1 MLFWTPRGLSGSR
14 RFPAKRRP
22 VISYRRFLLA
32 VLIVGLLACLTIAIR
47 RERHEHRAN
56 RVEIVMDDQDFQS
69 LARSYAY
76 DQRAFLIA
84 LRRAGLTSLAVQE
97 ELGGQVSSAPNA
109 AFYAGTAL
117 LDQSRLTGFADPVF
131 AKLAVH
137 GIRSDEVYLVAY
149 DAPTAARYARQ
160 LPLKFSRRAV
170 RVLRAALPAVFA
182 IRTQPDYFGTVGLG
196 IPADRLALAR
206 ELGLALVPRLQN
218 DERFGSAQ
226 VDAVLRDAVDRNHA
240 HTVVF
245 FGLRNQVLGYPD
257 AIDATAS
264 AMRRMQLN
272 FGTIETYDPKQD
284 QAGNESL
291 AKDLPNQTVRV
302 QAISKLELDKLRP
315 EDIVQRYD
323 LGVRER
329 NVRVVYLRPFAHQ
342 WAGRSIEATNV
353 ELVREIAQGIRAGGL
368 RVGPA
373 TPLDR
378 FETRWWEIAPAS
390 LAVPAVVLLLLLELG
405 FGDRRWALLGAV
417 VAVDV
422 LLVAGGFAVHHDM
435 AVRKLLALIGALAFP
450 VAAFV
455 AIAPALRSPR
465 APSTGAAVL
474 DGLRVLAVALLVTL
488 GGALVV
494 VGLLS
499 TPLTMLEVDRFSG
512 VRLVLIAPPLLFL
525 LLYVF
530 GPRWGSNVSLRRL
543 AEAPVTI
550 LQLVAGV
557 VVLGAGYLVLVRS
570 GNQGDI
576 APSSLELALRSHLTT
591 LLQVRPRF
599 KEFVVGFPAL
609 MLIGALVPVDR
620 ARWGWLFAL
629 AIGVGLG
636 DVVDT
641 FSHLHTALAV
651 SALRVVNGAVIGALV
666 GAIAIAA
673 YRRFRPAGGT

>member
-1 MLFWTPRGLSGSR
+1 MIPFAKLRTGSR
-14 RFPAKRRP
+14 EPQDRR
-22 VISYRRFLLA
+22 YRYFLLG
-32 VLIVGLLACLTIAIR
+32 VLIVGLLACLTVAIR
-47 RERHEHRAN
+47 RERHEHRA
-56 RVEIVMDDQDFQS
+56 RAVEIVMDDQDFQS

-97 ELGGQVSSAPNA
+97 ELGGQVSSAPEA
-109 AFYAGTAL
+109 AFYAGTTL
-117 LDQSRLTGFADPVF
+117 LDQARLTGFHDPVF

-149 DAPTAARYARQ
+149 DAPTAARYARE

-170 RVLRAALPAVFA
+170 RVLRSTLPVVFA

-196 IPADRLALAR
+196 LPDDRLALAR
-206 ELGLALVPRLQN
+206 ELGLLLVPRLQN
-218 DERFGSAQ
+218 DERFGAPQ
-226 VDAVLRDAVDRNHA
+226 IDTLLRDAVARNHA
-240 HTVVF
+240 HTIVF

-257 AIDATAS
+257 AIDATAG
-264 AMRRMQLN
+264 AMRRLKLD
-272 FGTIETYDPKQD
+272 FGTIETYDAKQD

-302 QAISKLELDKLRP
+302 EAISKVELDKLRP
-315 EDIVQRYD
+315 EEIVQRYD

-353 ELVREIAQGIRAGGL
+353 ELVRQIVQGVHAAGL
-368 RVGPA
+368 RVGAA
-373 TPLDR
+373 TPFDQ
-378 FETRWWEIAPAS
+378 FDTRWWEIALAS
-390 LAVPAVVLLLLLELG
+390 LAVPAIVLLVLLELG
-405 FGDRRWALLGAV
+405 IGDRRWALAIAV

-422 LLVAGGFAVHHDM
+422 LLVVAGFAVHHEM

-455 AIAPALRSPR
+455 AIAPALRAPR

-474 DGLRVLAVALLVTL
+474 DGLRVLAIATAVTL
-488 GGALVV
+488 GGVLVV

-525 LLYVF
+525 LLYLFV
-530 GPRWGSNVSLRRL
+530 PRWGAGIVPKRL
-543 AEAPVTI
+543 AEAPVTV
-550 LQLVAGV
+550 LQLVAGI

-570 GNQGDI
+570 GNQSDI
-576 APSSLELALRSHLTT
+576 APSSIELALRAHLTT

-609 MLIGALVPVDR
+609 MLAGALLPSDR

-641 FSHLHTALAV
+641 FSHLHTGLGV
-651 SALRVVNGAVIGALV
+651 SLLRLVNGAVIGAVL
-666 GAIAIAA
+666 GAIAVVA

>member
-1 MLFWTPRGLSGSR
+1 MILRLAQDGL
-14 RFPAKRRP
+14 
-22 VISYRRFLLA
+22 YRRFLLA
-32 VLIVGLLACLTIAIR
+32 VLAVGLLACLTIAVR

-97 ELGGQVSSAPNA
+97 ELGGQVSSSPSA

-117 LDQSRLTGFADPVF
+117 LDQARLTGFHDPVF

-149 DAPTAARYARQ
+149 DAATAARYARQ
-160 LPLKFSRRAV
+160 LPLKFSRSSV
-170 RVLRAALPAVFA
+170 RVLRPVLPVVYA

-196 IPADRLALAR
+196 LPEDRVALAR
-206 ELGLALVPRLQN
+206 ELGLDLVPRLQN
-218 DERFGSAQ
+218 DERFGAPQ
-226 VDAVLRDAVDRNHA
+226 IDALLHDAVDRNHA

-257 AIDATAS
+257 NIDAAAS
-264 AMRRMQLN
+264 AMRADKLD
-272 FGTIETYDPKQD
+272 FGTIETYDVKQN

-291 AKDLPNQTVRV
+291 AKDLPYQTVRV
-302 QAISKLELDKLRP
+302 QAIAKPEQDKLRP
-315 EDIVQRYD
+315 EEIVQRYD

-353 ELVREIAQGIRAGGL
+353 EIVHQIAQGIRAAGL
-368 RVGPA
+368 RIGPA
-373 TPLDR
+373 SPFER
-378 FETRWWEIAPAS
+378 FELRWWEIALAS
-390 LAVPAVVLLLLLELG
+390 LAVPAILLLLLLE
-405 FGDRRWALLGAV
+405 FGVRDPRWAIAFVLVDLVLV
-417 VAVDV
+417 VA
-422 LLVAGGFAVHHDM
+422 GFAVHHDM

-450 VAAFV
+450 VAGFV
-455 AIAPALRSPR
+455 AIAPSLRAPR
-465 APSTGAAVL
+465 APSAGAAIL
-474 DGLRVLAVALLVTL
+474 DGLRVLAIATVVTL

-499 TPLTMLEVDRFSG
+499 TPLTMTEIDRFSG
-512 VRLVLIAPPLLFL
+512 VKLVLIAPPLLCL
-525 LLYVF
+525 LLYLF
-530 GPRWGSNVSLRRL
+530 TPRWGANVAPKRL
-543 AEAPVTI
+543 AESPVTV
-550 LQLVAGV
+550 LQLVAGI
-557 VVLGAGYLVLVRS
+557 VLLAAGYLVLVRS
-570 GNQGDI
+570 GNQSDI
-576 APSSLELALRSHLTT
+576 APSSLELALRAHLTT

-609 MLIGALVPVDR
+609 MLAAALLPVDR

-641 FSHLHTALAV
+641 FSHLHTALGA
-651 SALRVVNGAVIGALV
+651 SLLRLANGAVIGAIV
-666 GAIAIAA
+666 GAIAIVA
-673 YRRFRPAGGT
+673 YRRFRPAADT

>member
-1 MLFWTPRGLSGSR
+1 MIL
-14 RFPAKRRP
+14 RP
-22 VISYRRFLLA
+22 TQDSLYRRFLFA
-32 VLIVGLLACLTIAIR
+32 VLIIGLLACLTIAVR

-97 ELGGQVSSAPNA
+97 ELGGQVSSSPSA
-109 AFYAGTAL
+109 AVYAGTAL
-117 LDQSRLTGFADPVF
+117 LDQARLTGFHDPVF

-149 DAPTAARYARQ
+149 DAATAARYARQ
-160 LPLKFSRRAV
+160 LPLKFSQRAV
-170 RVLRAALPAVFA
+170 RVLRATLPVVYA
-182 IRTQPDYFGTVGLG
+182 IRTQADYFGTVGLG
-196 IPADRLALAR
+196 LPEDRLALAR
-206 ELGLALVPRLQN
+206 ELDLALVPRLQN
-218 DERFGSAQ
+218 DERFRGPQ
-226 VDAVLRDAVDRNHA
+226 IDALLHDAIDRNHA

-257 AIDATAS
+257 NIDATAN
-264 AMRRMQLN
+264 AMRADKLN
-272 FGTIETYDPKQD
+272 FGTIETYDVKQD

-302 QAISKLELDKLRP
+302 QAIAKPEQDKLRP
-315 EDIVQRYD
+315 EEIVQRYD

-353 ELVREIAQGIRAGGL
+353 ELVRQIAQGIRAAGL
-368 RVGPA
+368 WIGPA
-373 TPLDR
+373 SPFDR
-378 FETRWWEIAPAS
+378 FETRWWEIALAS
-390 LAVPAVVLLLLLELG
+390 LAVPAVVLLLLLDFGLG
-405 FGDRRWALLGAV
+405 DWRWAVAFI
-417 VAVDV
+417 AVDV
-422 LLVAGGFAVHHDM
+422 LLVVAGFAVHHDM
-435 AVRKLLALIGALAFP
+435 AVRKLLALIGAIAFP
-450 VAAFV
+450 VAGFV
-455 AIAPALRSPR
+455 AIAPALRGPR
-465 APSTGAAVL
+465 APSTGAAIL
-474 DGLRVLAVALLVTL
+474 DGVRVLAIATLVTL

-499 TPLTMLEVDRFSG
+499 TPLTMTEIDRFSG
-512 VRLVLIAPPLLFL
+512 VRLVLLGPPLLFL
-525 LLYVF
+525 LLYLF
-530 GPRWGSNVSLRRL
+530 TPLWGASITPKRL
-543 AEAPVTI
+543 AEAPVTV

-557 VVLGAGYLVLVRS
+557 VLLGAGYLVLVRS
-570 GNQGDI
+570 GNQSDI

-609 MLIGALVPVDR
+609 MLAGALLPGDR

-641 FSHLHTALAV
+641 FSHLHTALAA
-651 SALRVVNGAVIGALV
+651 SLLRLVNGAVIGVIV
-666 GAIAIAA
+666 GAIAIVA
-673 YRRFRPAGGT
+673 YRRLRRAAET